1 MNPVGKISDAYSSLA
16 STQSGVQG
24 QKHTQD
30 TNALQNNSDKA
41 TLNKSDKTKSNFKNY
56 GQTIGEPKLS
66 KEAAKYYEQLK
77 KKYGQYDFILV
88 SEDKKDYAQ
97 ANISKFTN
105 PNKMV
110 VLIDEDKIEKMATD
124 EKYRKKIEN
133 VISGA
138 DKQIEQ
144 LKASLNKSG
153 VEADGFGMKVNDNG
167 TASFFATLKQSS
179 DAQAARIEQKAEAK
193 KAEKKAAEK
202 KAAKEDAAERLENSR
217 AEKKEKAKEFADKL
231 NGTDS
236 EDDTITFSANSVDE
250 LLKKIEDYSFS
261 KRADQV
267 MTPEEQVLGQT
278 IDFKG

>member
-1 MNPVGKISDAYSSLA
+1 MNSVGKVSDAYSSLA
-16 STQSGVQG
+16 STG
-24 QKHTQD
+24 T
-30 TNALQNNSDKA
+30 DK
-41 TLNKSDKTKSNFKNY
+41 KTDSVKEKIADY

-66 KEAAKYYEQLK
+66 KEAAKYYDQLK

-144 LKASLNKSG
+144 LKASLNNSG
-153 VEADGFGMKVNDNG
+153 VEATGFGMQVNDNG
-167 TASFFATLKQSS
+167 TASFFATLKESS
-179 DAQAARIEQKAEAK
+179 DAQAARIEKKAEEK

-202 KAAKEDAAERLENSR
+202 KAAKEEAAERLENAK
-217 AEKKEKAKEFADKL
+217 AEKKEKAEKLAAGAEKADVDEK
-231 NGTDS
+231 
-236 EDDTITFSANSVDE
+236 TITISANSIED
-250 LLKKIEDYSFS
+250 LMKKIEDYSFA
-261 KRADQV
+261 KRADSI
-267 MTPEEQVLGQT
+267 MTPQEQALGGT
-278 IDFKG
+278 IDFRG